1 MKQQRG
7 FTLVEL
13 LVVME
18 IIMILVVL
26 AYPSLRRSFIS
37 ANESSASGSIRMI
50 ATGEASYKGA
60 TFRDDD
66 SNGEG
71 DYGTLAQLYN
81 PDGTGATPPFVDETL
96 ATGTK
101 SGYVFTVAVTSGSAT
116 TAPAYTCIATPIS
129 PGSTGY
135 KMYYVD
141 ETGVIRVTN
150 DGAMVGPA
158 SHPL

>member
-13 LVVME
+13 MVVME
-18 IIMILVVL
+18 VIMILVIL
-26 AYPSLRRSFIS
+26 AYPTLRRSFMT
-37 ANESSASGSIRMI
+37 ANESSAAGSIRMI
-50 ATGEASYKGA
+50 ATGQASFKGA

-71 DYGTLAQLYN
+71 DYANLAQLHN
-81 PDGTGATPPFVDETL
+81 PDGAGFTPPFIDETL

-101 SGYVFTVAVTSGSAT
+101 SGYVFTIAVTAGSGT
-116 TAPAYTCIATPIS
+116 TAPAYTCIATPED

-141 ETGVIRVTN
+141 ETGVIRVTV
-150 DGAMVGPA
+150 DGNAPGPG
-158 SHPL
+158 SHPM